1 MYGYGIRRIHR
12 LQERNGLLK
21 NHRKH
26 HDNMFST
33 KEVQYIAAYQQDTV
47 MATKQSLIAAWH
59 EHHGT
64 LERSDAW
71 NWSLHENYCSNI
83 DLRWQAYTMYSIITN
98 DNVAQFSDEG
108 YASSP
113 LLRVAVVGCVS
124 FEWVNPQG
132 ESYPPSTPPQETPP
146 VCTLLPPPEWYNAWK
161 SNGSA
166 WNMCRPFA
174 K

>member
-12 LQERNGLLK
+12 LQEPNGLLK

-26 HDNMFST
+26 HENMFAT

-71 NWSLHENYCSNI
+71 NWSLHENYCCNI
-83 DLRWQAYTMYSIITN
+83 DLRWQAYTMYSIITK
-98 DNVAQFSDEG
+98 DDVAQFSDEG
-108 YASSP
+108 CASSQR
-113 LLRVAVVGCVS
+113 LRVVVVGCVS
-124 FEWVNPQG
+124 IALVDPQG
-132 ESYPPSTPPQETPP
+132 ESYPPAHPTRKPPHLYSPTPSRM
-146 VCTLLPPPEWYNAWK
+146 V
-161 SNGSA
+161 
-166 WNMCRPFA
+166 
-174 K
+174 